1 MEPKLHIPV
10 TAACS
15 QQQTSMQRV
24 LNQEEIDAIVQAA
37 RGQTSSGPEVEKSVQ
52 SCDFRQAGQLSRE
65 LVQAVSGMFEGFARN
80 LSQALG
86 VYLPVAIQTLLVSVE
101 QLTYKDFL
109 VRTPEVTYFDGVVR
123 KRIVQHFYNNLLPN
137 SYLFVGHAES
147 LYGINND
154 FHLVHFPGA
163 TAYFKPEKRIGGGA
177 RAKQRGSASRGS
189 WRRSA
194 AFPPS
199 PPCWC
204 RCCSTFAS
212 RQRT

>member
-1 MEPKLHIPV
+1 MEAELQIPV
-10 TAACS
+10 PAVCS
-15 QQQTSMQRV
+15 RQPTSMQRV

-37 RGQTSSGPEVEKSVQ
+37 RGQTSSGPKEEKSVQ
-52 SCDFRQAGQLSRE
+52 ACDFRQAGQLSRE
-65 LVQAVSGMFEGFARN
+65 LVQAVSGMFEGFARS
-80 LSQALG
+80 LSEALG
-86 VYLPVAIQTLLVSVE
+86 FYLPVAIQTLLVSVE

-123 KRIVQHFYNNLLPN
+123 KRIVQHYYNNLLPN

-177 RAKQRGSASRGS
+177 
-189 WRRSA
+189 
-194 AFPPS
+194 
-199 PPCWC
+199 
-204 RCCSTFAS
+204 
-212 RQRT
+212 